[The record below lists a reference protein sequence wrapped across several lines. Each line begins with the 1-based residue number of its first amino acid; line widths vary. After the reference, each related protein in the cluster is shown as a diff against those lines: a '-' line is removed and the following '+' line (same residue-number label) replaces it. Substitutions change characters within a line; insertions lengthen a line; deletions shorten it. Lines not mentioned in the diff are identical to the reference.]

1 MNNLANL
8 SKYIGHSDWSEEQT
22 PVTTEPQMAATY
34 KQEKPQGLAKK
45 LGVKKTVQSI
55 FWTSI
60 LQNIVHALLNIWGDW
75 YLLQF
80 HISIDYTQCVIT

>member
-45 LGVKKTVQSI
+45 LGVKKNCVGGYIPTHREGGRWPDWLLSVN
-55 FWTSI
+55 
-60 LQNIVHALLNIWGDW
+60 LAL
-75 YLLQF
+75 
-80 HISIDYTQCVIT
+80 ST

>member
-1 MNNLANL
+1 MGQYLYLISRNTHPYGNSSAFWTQRKCIDHLCVMNNLANL

-55 FWTSI
+55 F
-60 LQNIVHALLNIWGDW
+60 
-75 YLLQF
+75 
-80 HISIDYTQCVIT
+80 

>member
-1 MNNLANL
+1 MTNLANL
-8 SKYIGHSDWSEEQT
+8 AKYIGQTDWSWKVEEQT

-55 FWTSI
+55 F
-60 LQNIVHALLNIWGDW
+60 
-75 YLLQF
+75 
-80 HISIDYTQCVIT
+80 

>member
-1 MNNLANL
+1 MTNLANL
-8 SKYIGHSDWSEEQT
+8 AKHIGHSDWSSNLEEQT

-55 FWTSI
+55 F
-60 LQNIVHALLNIWGDW
+60 
-75 YLLQF
+75 
-80 HISIDYTQCVIT
+80 

>member
-55 FWTSI
+55 F
-60 LQNIVHALLNIWGDW
+60 
-75 YLLQF
+75 
-80 HISIDYTQCVIT
+80 